1 MALIYV
7 SKTGKQ
13 EKIKTFS
20 KTCFAVRTG
29 CEAKIIRDFF
39 CLLLNKIPV
48 LLFCARQVL
57 FLHQTTCYRLGIDKV
72 CLI

>member
-29 CEAKIIRDFF
+29 CEAKIIRIIRDFF
-39 CLLLNKIPV
+39 LSTFKQDTSFTFLCTTSAISTSDDLL
-48 LLFCARQVL
+48 
-57 FLHQTTCYRLGIDKV
+57 
-72 CLI
+72 